1 MKDFMEKFQAY
12 VAVQESGYYN
22 MLDPRARKLAVEMSD
37 IDISGAD
44 WVYMIKNYKL
54 LKEFGQCEKS

>member
-1 MKDFMEKFQAY
+1 MEDFMEKFQAY

-22 MLDPRARKLAVEMSD
+22 MLDPRARELAVEMSD
-37 IDISGAD
+37 IDISRAD
-44 WVYMIKNYKL
+44 WVYMIQNYKL

>member
-22 MLDPRARKLAVEMSD
+22 MLDPRARELAVEMSD